1 MSKIKYV
8 LTLFNYTKQDYDDD
22 SQKMLAMIRE
32 NETDLYSI
40 DYDRSFIDN
49 TKNDENTTYE
59 KSIIKEDNKE
69 MSLYENTI
77 NGLKLSG
84 RCSTFDYNDKNVT
97 DTSKHN
103 SNINTNKFE
112 NIYSPLPKTFK
123 NINKWPKKTNL
134 LCLNCGCKI
143 ICQPIFIPKSINKY
157 KKKVKG
163 ELKEIIEKEVFGCF
177 HHFACA
183 TAYIQTLKI
192 TNENKMDMIEMLK
205 DLYFDFYNKRIKY
218 IHPAEDKSVRSCYGG
233 QLDDK
238 EWYALID
245 NNHEIHS
252 LLL

>member
-8 LTLFNYTKQDYDDD
+8 LTLFSYTKQDYDDD
-22 SQKMLAMIRE
+22 SQKMLNMIRE

-59 KSIIKEDNKE
+59 KSIMKEDNKE
-69 MSLYENTI
+69 MSLYENI
-77 NGLKLSG
+77 IH
-84 RCSTFDYNDKNVT
+84 DKNIT
-97 DTSKHN
+97 DISKHN
-103 SNINTNKFE
+103 STNINANKID
-112 NIYSPLPKTFK
+112 NVYSPLPKVFK

-192 TNENKMDMIEMLK
+192 TNENKMDMTEMLK

-218 IHPAEDKSVRSCYGG
+218 IHPAEDKAVRSCYGG
-233 QLDDK
+233 QLNDK